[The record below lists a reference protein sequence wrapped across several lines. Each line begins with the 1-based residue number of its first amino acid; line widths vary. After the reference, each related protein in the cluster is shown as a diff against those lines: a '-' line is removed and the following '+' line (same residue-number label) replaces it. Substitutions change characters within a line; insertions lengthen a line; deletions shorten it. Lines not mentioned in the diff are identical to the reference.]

1 MAIEAVKKIKDARQ
15 LSVMTPTD
23 RFQEVCQLQQ
33 TISGM
38 VAEREQ
44 VKHRCASLTKEIRIM
59 EERRDAILNAG
70 VDGQI
75 TFGYTDEDDDSVEEA
90 A

>member
-1 MAIEAVKKIKDARQ
+1 MAIEAVKKINPEQQ
-15 LSVMTPTD
+15 LVVIPAED
-23 RFQEVCQLQQ
+23 RFREVCGIQQ

-38 VAEREQ
+38 VVEREN
-44 VKHRCASLTKEIRIM
+44 VKQRCASLTKEIRIL

-75 TFGYTDEDDDSVEEA
+75 TFAPIEDQEA